1 MRPTLQIPPLVCR
14 KLQHPPEPCKKGL
27 KSRQNVQWALLDLN
41 KKSQVTKNKTLT
53 KSDTPDALQK
63 ALHLD
68 NVPSE
73 FKTFINNWAHLP
85 EAVRTA
91 ILLLAQQGEQSK

>member
-1 MRPTLQIPPLVCR
+1 M
-14 KLQHPPEPCKKGL
+14 
-27 KSRQNVQWALLDLN
+27 N
-41 KKSQVTKNKTLT
+41 KKSQVTKNKILT
-53 KSDTPDALQK
+53 KSAIPDALQK

-91 ILLLAQQGEQSK
+91 ILLLAQQGGQNK